1 MKKHGGDA
9 IKNMGDIMKKH
20 FTLIEL
26 LVVIAIIAILAAML
40 LPALQSARAR
50 ARGTTCV
57 NNQKQLVTIAQMY
70 VDDHKG
76 IWAMPNAVT
85 MDKGNNRGCYLWHL
99 SRAKLISMPPDSL
112 IPPNN
117 LRCPSIPYKDSRK
130 DVVQAYAS
138 VYNKNSA
145 TDPKYGLQTGAPYA
159 SLGCRQVVPGVS
171 SAASVAR
178 FSKPISPSERLWF
191 TDGVSINGVAEI
203 RFYPERSILTEP
215 SISRPAPI
223 HNGRGIVATF
233 AGNVESV
240 EMDNVNKF
248 FALWVYDAGNGNVI
262 HYSRNIDAYM
272 VEGGDGGY
280 IALENS
286 HPDWVN

>member
-1 MKKHGGDA
+1 
-9 IKNMGDIMKKH
+9 MGDIMRKR

-26 LVVIAIIAILAAML
+26 LVVIAIIAILAAIL
-40 LPALQSARAR
+40 LPALQAARER
-50 ARGTTCV
+50 SKGTTYI
-57 NNQKQLVTIAQMY
+57 NNQKQLVTISQMY
-70 VDDHKG
+70 VDDHRG

-99 SRAKLISMPPDSL
+99 ARAKMISMPLDSL
-112 IPPNN
+112 IPPDN

-138 VYNKNSA
+138 IYNKNSA
-145 TDPKYGLQTGAPYA
+145 TDPKYGLQTGAPFA
-159 SLGCRQVVPGVS
+159 GLGCRQVVPGVS
-171 SAASVAR
+171 SPASVAR

-203 RFYPERSILTEP
+203 RFYPERSNLTEAT
-215 SISRPAPI
+215 ISRPAPI

-248 FALWVYDAGNGNVI
+248 FALWVYDAGSGNVI
-262 HYSRNIDAYM
+262 HYSRNLDAYM
-272 VEGGDGGY
+272 AEGGDGGY
-280 IALENS
+280 VALENS
-286 HPDWVN
+286 HPEWVK

>member
-1 MKKHGGDA
+1 
-9 IKNMGDIMKKH
+9 MGDIMKKR

-26 LVVIAIIAILAAML
+26 LVVIAIIAILAAIL

-50 ARGTTCV
+50 AQGTTCI
-57 NNQKQLVTIAQMY
+57 NNQKQLVTTAQMY
-70 VDDHKG
+70 VDDHRG

-85 MDKGNNRGCYLWHL
+85 MDTGNNRGCYLWHL
-99 SRAKLISMPPDSL
+99 AKAKMIPMPLDSL
-112 IPPNN
+112 IPPEN
-117 LRCPSIPYKDSRK
+117 LRCPSIPYKESRK
-130 DVVQAYAS
+130 DVVQAYATS
-138 VYNKNSA
+138 YNKNSA
-145 TDPKYGLQTGAPYA
+145 TDKTYGLQTRSPYA
-159 SLGCRQVVPGVS
+159 SVGCRQVVPSVS
-171 SAASVAR
+171 SPASMAR
-178 FSKPISPSERLWF
+178 FSKPIAPSERLWF
-191 TDGVSINGVAEI
+191 NDAVSTNGVAEI
-203 RFYPERSILTEP
+203 RLYPERSNLTEAT
-215 SISRPAPI
+215 ISRPAPI

-248 FALWVYDAGNGNVI
+248 FALWVYDAGGGNVI

-286 HPDWVN
+286 HPSWVK